1 MVECAL
7 LGDRKWVLVGKK
19 ITPASIRFLQC
30 TGTLLSFGVLLV
42 YYLTNEGR
50 FFHAV
55 RVLFYCS
62 DLVVSRGLG
71 ENEKE

>member
-1 MVECAL
+1 MDFGGKEDYSCFHTFL
-7 LGDRKWVLVGKK
+7 L
-19 ITPASIRFLQC
+19 C